1 MGRRIFRQPGFVV
14 FKGAFL
20 MPITALYASFLAP
33 LFIALSVR
41 VILMRRSARVAVGD
55 GGDKELLRRMRVHGN
70 FAEYVPFILL
80 LMGLAE
86 GLGLDAKLLHA
97 AGLTLLSGRTT
108 HAIGVSQ
115 RSENIRLRVFAM
127 TVTFS
132 VMAALAVACV
142 YLSLRRGV
150 GA

>member
-1 MGRRIFRQPGFVV
+1 
-14 FKGAFL
+14 
-20 MPITALYASFLAP
+20 MPITALYASLLAP
-33 LFIALSVR
+33 LFIVLSAR
-41 VILMRRSARVAVGD
+41 VISMRRSARVAVGD

-86 GLGLDAKLLHA
+86 SLGLDGKCLHV
-97 AGLTLLSGRTT
+97 AGLTLLSGRTA

-115 RSENIRLRVFAM
+115 RHENIRLRVVAM
-127 TVTFS
+127 TMSFS
-132 VMAALAVACV
+132 AMAALAVACA
-142 YLSLRRGV
+142 YLSLRRGI